1 MPQNP
6 SCGRIL
12 AEKAKR
18 ATPEWLAGA
27 IDSMPSG
34 HLAAVDRSR
43 DGPRLKA
50 GVTWWQGLA
59 VQSAVFPLQVISGR
73 SRGLWI
79 SGELEGDERLWP
91 HLLLGGRGQFAALY
105 MAPCGWQT
113 LFLRPDGATADGKA
127 VAAAIQSAPSPR
139 KSGLA
144 AQALKRLR
152 KIPYWLQRA
161 EMPVITGDSVEFSTW
176 SNLPKTE
183 NDAFVV
189 LGGLQE
195 NQPPL

>member
-1 MPQNP
+1 MAEDSSQLSIWLNEE
-6 SCGRIL
+6 SHADGR
-12 AEKAKR
+12 R
-18 ATPEWLAGA
+18 
-27 IDSMPSG
+27 
-34 HLAAVDRSR
+34 
-43 DGPRLKA
+43 
-50 GVTWWQGLA
+50 
-59 VQSAVFPLQVISGR
+59 
-73 SRGLWI
+73 
-79 SGELEGDERLWP
+79 
-91 HLLLGGRGQFAALY
+91 Y
-105 MAPCGWQT
+105 
-113 LFLRPDGATADGKA
+113 FLSPDGATADGKA